1 MTLTATTRSDRPTR
15 PDRPARPAGP
25 PRPAHRLD
33 RTPWRRHARR
43 RVTSWWTASRRRLR
57 PLGLVAAR
65 AREAGTTTA
74 EYAVATLAACG
85 FAGLLLVIM
94 RSGEVRGL
102 LLGIVRRALA
112 VG

>member
-1 MTLTATTRSDRPTR
+1 MAQTRTNARAASA
-15 PDRPARPAGP
+15 ARP
-25 PRPAHRLD
+25 RHRTE
-33 RTPWRRHARR
+33 RTSLRHRVRR
-43 RVTSWWTASRRRLR
+43 RTTAWWAASRRMLR
-57 PLGLVAAR
+57 PVALAAVR

-94 RSGEVRGL
+94 RSAEVRGL